1 MLSNVTRKE
10 GALHMRTWEFH
21 FKDKRSVLWAY
32 FSRNTADTRAMRN
45 VANFYI
51 RNTMTGL
58 CKSPGGTHPC
68 GDGSHA

>member
-10 GALHMRTWEFH
+10 GAAYAYMGILFQR
-21 FKDKRSVLWAY
+21 KKSALWAY